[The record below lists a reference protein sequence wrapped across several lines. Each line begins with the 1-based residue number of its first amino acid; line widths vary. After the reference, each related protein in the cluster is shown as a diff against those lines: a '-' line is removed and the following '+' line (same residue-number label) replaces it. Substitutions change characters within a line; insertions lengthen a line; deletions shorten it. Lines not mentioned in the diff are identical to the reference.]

1 VITSQGQSQGQLK
14 GQTAALALTGV
25 SHHFGQAIALN
36 DLSFTIHPG
45 ERVAL
50 LGPSGAGKS
59 TLLNVLNGTL
69 VPTSGQV
76 NLLGRSLHHLSS
88 KQLRQ
93 VQCRLGRVHQHHN
106 LVANLAVIHN
116 VNAGHLGRWSA
127 PKAALSLVWPQA
139 LETAA
144 AALAQVGLRDKLYA
158 RTDRLSGG
166 EQQRVAIAR
175 MLVQDPLVVLADEP
189 IASVDPARAHDLMA
203 LLRDWCEQAGKTL
216 VVSLH
221 DVGFAQRY
229 CDRLIGLRQGRV
241 VFDAPVAQVSD
252 AMLQGLYRLVTP

>member
-1 VITSQGQSQGQLK
+1 MVRGVAGLK
-14 GQTAALALTGV
+14 PALALTGI
-25 SHHFGQAIALN
+25 SHHFGRTTALQGIS
-36 DLSFTIHPG
+36 LTIYPG

-59 TLLNVLNGTL
+59 TLLHVLNGTIL
-69 VPTSGQV
+69 PTTGQV
-76 NLLGRSLHHLSS
+76 NVLGRSLHHLSS
-88 KQLRQ
+88 RQLRQ
-93 VQCRLGRVHQHHN
+93 VQRRLGRVHQHHD

-116 VNAGHLGRWSA
+116 VNAGHLGRWSG

-139 LETAA
+139 VETAA
-144 AALAQVGLRDKLYA
+144 AALAQVGLLDKLYA

-189 IASVDPARAHDLMA
+189 IASLDPARAHDLMA
-203 LLRDWCEQAGKTL
+203 LLRDWCEQADKTL

-221 DVGFAQRY
+221 EVAFAQRY
-229 CDRLIGLRQGRV
+229 CDRLIGLRQGQL
-241 VFDAPVAQVSD
+241 VFDAPVDQVSD
-252 AMLQGLYRLVTP
+252 SMLQGLYQLAP